1 MLGWRQPK
9 NGVGMK
15 KEHDTA
21 RIDDLREEYDF
32 SRGVRGKYAERYREG
47 ANIVILDPDVA
58 KVFRDSKSVNEALRA
73 LVEVAN
79 KAAAAG

>member
-1 MLGWRQPK
+1 
-9 NGVGMK
+9 MK

-21 RIDDLREEYDF
+21 RIDELREEYDF
-32 SRGVRGKYAERYREG
+32 SHGVRGKYARRYGEG

>member
-1 MLGWRQPK
+1 
-9 NGVGMK
+9 MK

-32 SRGVRGKYAERYREG
+32 SHGVRGKYARRYGEG